1 MIDQA
6 LRVSATCEPTA
17 LLHAAITQ
25 ASTAIAVCDHDFA
38 VRFFNPAITRLVAPA
53 ARGSASLRHG
63 VALLQSLGVD
73 DVEDVLADIASRG
86 SWQGITRRRMP
97 GEAATGRDLDV
108 AVEPF
113 GDGGSA
119 AGWLI
124 TARELPAPVAASAP
138 NDERDLIARC
148 ARLTPR
154 EREVMLALQAGATN
168 KAIAQALK
176 ISPRTVEF
184 HRARIMQRFAATSL
198 VDLVRKVAAE
208 GRLAG
213 QMKGIDDARDAVR

>member
-1 MIDQA
+1 VRQKTVVA
-6 LRVSATCEPTA
+6 QTTA
-17 LLHAAITQ
+17 PPADLLCAAITQ
-25 ASTAIAVCDHDFA
+25 ASIAVAVCDHDFA
-38 VRFFNPAITRLVAPA
+38 VRFFNPALARLVDPSGQSGATHDGA
-53 ARGSASLRHG
+53 
-63 VALLQSLGVD
+63 ALLQSLGVD
-73 DVEDVLADIASRG
+73 DVDGAMAVIASRG
-86 SWQGITRRRMP
+86 SWQGVGSARATPDVASRR
-97 GEAATGRDLDV
+97 DVHV

-113 GDGGSA
+113 GDAGSA

-124 TARELPAPVAASAP
+124 TAREQPGPAAAPALT
-138 NDERDLIARC
+138 ERDLIARC

-198 VDLVRKVAAE
+198 VDLVRKVAA
-208 GRLAG
+208 
-213 QMKGIDDARDAVR
+213 DALG